1 MYNYGKEHAKWV
13 KNKEKEEKKLRKH
26 GFNEE
31 RIAQLREY
39 DEKAFRSERNYK
51 SRENVTKD
59 AFFQNI
65 PSYDI
70 VEINSIEELLDNLED
85 EHLIFVLN
93 SSDSKTLKIALL
105 LFLDYGIEEIAEML
119 HLSTN
124 AVYKR
129 IYVLRKRIK
138 DHY

>member
-13 KNKEKEEKKLRKH
+13 KNKEKEERKLRKH

-70 VEINSIEELLDNLED
+70 VEINSIEGLLDNPED
-85 EHLIFVLN
+85 KHLIFVLN
-93 SSDSKTLKIALL
+93 SSTVK
-105 LFLDYGIEEIAEML
+105 
-119 HLSTN
+119 H
-124 AVYKR
+124 
-129 IYVLRKRIK
+129 
-138 DHY
+138 